1 MRRTRKA
8 GRKLVNDFGKHQL
21 CDLTP
26 KVLKTWLT
34 RLPVAATTKNNIRV
48 NLSEIF
54 KQSKDQE
61 WVESNR
67 IAEVDTFGDRRI
79 KAKPP
84 RIVTVKEAAA
94 LLESACDEILLYFA
108 IGLFAGLGVAE
119 IERLDWSEVDFD
131 KSEIHVIPVKA
142 KTAQYRTLPMTENL
156 VAWLAPYRQSQGRV
170 APHCDEPRRQT

>member
-1 MRRTRKA
+1 M
-8 GRKLVNDFGKHQL
+8 
-21 CDLTP
+21 
-26 KVLKTWLT
+26 
-34 RLPVAATTKNNIRV
+34 
-48 NLSEIF
+48 
-54 KQSKDQE
+54 
-61 WVESNR
+61 
-67 IAEVDTFGDRRI
+67 
-79 KAKPP
+79 
-84 RIVTVKEAAA
+84 KEAAA

-170 APHCDEPRRQT
+170 APHCDEPRRQVVRHCAGIPTKSMPNAMRHSYCSYHFNLHNNGPQTSKNAGHMSVDMLYSNYHHLVEKSAAERYFSIFPQDAQNIIKVA